1 MPKLIFNRAL
11 LAFALLLAIAAGAAA
26 QEDPY
31 APAPQ
36 ATPSPKSLIV
46 PQLMSVNPPAAGAL
60 DSVLPTP
67 TPTPVFYRQGLLVA
81 TLDGRV
87 VAEQGADQGFNPA
100 STVKLAT
107 ALQALRSYGP
117 DYRFTT
123 AVWTTGTFDRAT
135 GTLDGDLVVSGRDP
149 SLHDEHAV
157 ALAREMNR
165 LGIRTV
171 TGDLIVSPGFTM
183 DFSPSALRSGE
194 RFYDTLDAT
203 RRPATATNSWYEECQ
218 AKKDQACFTSVPGV
232 AVMGAVYV
240 APVPAGAKV
249 LLTQRSSA
257 LVDVLKVL
265 LCYSNNF
272 MAERLGES
280 MGGASGLRSFLVRE
294 VGLPAGEVRLASTSG
309 LGVNSLSP
317 RSMMKVYVA
326 LRAELAKHKLEP
338 SDILPVAGVDPG
350 TLKKRYTD
358 PASRGS
364 VVAKTGTLGRT
375 DGGVS
380 ALVGEM
386 RTQNGETLLFVIFN
400 RRGSV
405 YRFRQDQDALVT
417 SIQSSRGGPAPFQYT
432 PHTLAMRLADTEF
445 NARNKNEYE
454 GVSNDQ

>member
-1 MPKLIFNRAL
+1 M
-11 LAFALLLAIAAGAAA
+11 
-26 QEDPY
+26 
-31 APAPQ
+31 
-36 ATPSPKSLIV
+36 
-46 PQLMSVNPPAAGAL
+46 
-60 DSVLPTP
+60 
-67 TPTPVFYRQGLLVA
+67 PTPVEYRQGVYVA
-81 TLDGRV
+81 TLDGKV
-87 VAEQGADQGFNPA
+87 VMEQGADQTFNPA

-107 ALQALRSYGP
+107 ALQALRTYGP

-123 AVWTTGTFDRAT
+123 AVWTTGTLDAAT
-135 GTLDGDLVVSGRDP
+135 GTLTGDLIVSGRDP

-171 TGDLIVSPGFTM
+171 TGDLVVSPGFTM

-203 RRPATATNSWYEECQ
+203 RRPAAATSSWYEECQ

-249 LLTQRSSA
+249 LLTQRSSP

-280 MGGASGLRSFLVRE
+280 MGGAPGLQSFLVRE
-294 VGLPAGEVRLASTSG
+294 IGLPAAEVRLASTSG
-309 LGVNSLSP
+309 LGVNRLSP
-317 RSMMKVYVA
+317 RSMMRVYVA
-326 LRAELAKHKLEP
+326 LREELAKHKLEP

-350 TLKKRYTD
+350 TLKRRYAES
-358 PASRGS
+358 ASRGS

-386 RTQNGETLLFVIFN
+386 RVRNGDVLLFVIFN

-405 YRFRQDQDALVT
+405 YRFRQDQDALVA
-417 SIQSSRGGPAPFQYT
+417 SLQSARGGAAPFPYT

-454 GVSNDQ
+454 GTSNDER

>member
-11 LAFALLLAIAAGAAA
+11 LAFALLLALAAGAAA

-31 APAPQ
+31 APAPLAT
-36 ATPSPKSLIV
+36 ATPTPKPLLV
-46 PQLMSVNPPAAGAL
+46 PQLMTVNPPAAGAF

-67 TPTPVFYRQGLLVA
+67 MPTPVVLRQGVFVA
-81 TLDGRV
+81 TLDGKV
-87 VAEQGADQGFNPA
+87 VMEQGADQTFNPA

-107 ALQALRSYGP
+107 ALQSLRTYGP

-135 GTLDGDLVVSGRDP
+135 GTLTGDLIISGRDP

-171 TGDLIVSPGFTM
+171 TGDLVVSPGFTM

-194 RFYDTLDAT
+194 RFYDTLDST
-203 RRPATATNSWYEECQ
+203 RRPAAATSSWYEECQ
-218 AKKDQACFTSVPGV
+218 EKKDQACFTSVPSV

-249 LLTQRSSA
+249 LLTQRSST

-272 MAERLGES
+272 MAERLGEM
-280 MGGASGLRSFLVRE
+280 MGGATGLQSFLVRE
-294 VGLPAGEVRLASTSG
+294 IGLPAAEVRLASTSG
-309 LGVNSLSP
+309 LGVNRLSP
-317 RSMMKVYVA
+317 RSMMKVYVE
-326 LRAELAKHKLEP
+326 LREELAKHKLEP

-358 PASRGS
+358 PTSRGS
-364 VVAKTGTLGRT
+364 VIGKTGTLGRT

-386 RTQNGETLLFVIFN
+386 RAQNGETLLFVIFN

-405 YRFRQDQDALVT
+405 LASVRPRRSRALPVH
-417 SIQSSRGGPAPFQYT
+417 A
-432 PHTLAMRLADTEF
+432 PHTRHATRRHRVQRAQQERVR
-445 NARNKNEYE
+445 RNFKRRTMTYE
-454 GVSNDQ
+454 G